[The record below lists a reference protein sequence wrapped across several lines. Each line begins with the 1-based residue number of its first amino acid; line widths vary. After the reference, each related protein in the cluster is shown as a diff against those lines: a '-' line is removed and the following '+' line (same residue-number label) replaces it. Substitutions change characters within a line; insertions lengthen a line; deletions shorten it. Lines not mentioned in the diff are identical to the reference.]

1 MHRDTC
7 AVRRTATLMFAGW
20 DRKMTMR
27 RTVPL
32 TEIASGPGGPGSH
45 SPNGDLLCRGGGPV
59 HGGDLAH
66 DPAEGRASGK
76 SSISGG
82 DHLGP
87 QEAGELPGLGGH
99 HDVA

>member
-1 MHRDTC
+1 MHRETV

-32 TEIASGPGGPGSH
+32 TEIASGHQCPGSH
-45 SPNGDLLCRGGGPV
+45 SRNGDLLCRGGFPV
-59 HGGDLAH
+59 HGGGLAH
-66 DPAEGRASGK
+66 NPAEGRASWK
-76 SSISGG
+76 NDMSGG

-87 QEAGELPGLGGH
+87 QEAGELTGHRCH